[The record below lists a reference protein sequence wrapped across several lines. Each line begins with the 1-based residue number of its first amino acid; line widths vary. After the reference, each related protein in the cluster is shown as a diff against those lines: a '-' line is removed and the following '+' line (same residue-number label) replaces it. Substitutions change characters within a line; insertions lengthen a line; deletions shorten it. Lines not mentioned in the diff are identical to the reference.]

1 MSSQAE
7 KFKIGLFVMASLTLA
22 IGIVIWLG
30 ATRWFQE
37 SKTFVAYFSE
47 SVQGLE
53 TGGPVKFRGVPVGTV
68 DKIRMAPDDHLIEVV
83 MSLRRGFRVTPDLG
97 IKMNLLGITGQKY
110 LEINRIQASER
121 QAPIKM
127 DFEPPYPV
135 ITTYTSDIEF
145 YTNALDIIVQKIK
158 AVELEKISRNV
169 FKLTARLDK
178 ILGDPKL
185 DSLGADAS
193 DAIREFKKAAIRTN
207 NEIQRL
213 QFSRRLGKTL
223 DNSKELLEESTRTV
237 RSVDRMIRRT
247 DNSLNLLTQKLDK
260 TAANLEEFSRNL
272 RDKPT
277 SIIFGP
283 PEKKKRKPR

>member
-7 KFKIGLFVMASLTLA
+7 KFKIGLFVVASLTLA

-37 SKTFVAYFSE
+37 SQTVVAYFSE

-53 TGGPVKFRGVPVGTV
+53 TGSPVKFRGVPVGTV

-83 MSLRRGFRVTPDLG
+83 MSLRRGFKVTADLG

-110 LEINRIQASER
+110 LEINRFGASDRE
-121 QAPIKM
+121 APIKM
-127 DFEPPYPV
+127 DFDPPHPV
-135 ITTYTSDIEF
+135 ITTYTSDFEH
-145 YTNALDIIVQKIK
+145 YGNALDVIVQKIT
-158 AVELEKISRNV
+158 AVDLEKISRNILR
-169 FKLTARLDK
+169 LTARLDK

-185 DSLGADAS
+185 DSLGKDAS
-193 DAIREFKKAAIRTN
+193 DAVREFKEAATRTN
-207 NEIQRL
+207 KEIKRL

-223 DNSKELLEESTRTV
+223 ENSKELLEESTRTV

-283 PEKKKRKPR
+283 PDKKKRKPR